1 MKTIIDFFKH
11 MLYPP
16 KEKSHSMF
24 CLMEKGSMQPGS
36 LSHSIYKRLLET
48 YNVEYEDVND
58 KNDKND
64 LVITMSAN
72 LQHEL
77 ELAWQGFLG
86 EVDFDE

>member
-1 MKTIIDFFKH
+1 